1 MSNLSDFMG
10 AAVGAEVTVTEFASP
25 GNFTFTKDSRDKFYI
40 VQVWGAGG
48 SGYASAPAQQNNPG
62 GGGGGYNERYYL
74 PTEIG
79 NTVAVTVGE
88 GGVSTG
94 PIDGG
99 DSSFGNLVAGGG
111 TGAGPSIPGIG
122 GHPNNVRLVNA
133 TVATESSGSPFV
145 GGTGN
150 NVNANF
156 VLSYYD
162 SVYGGGGGGLGRISG
177 GVALPPRL
185 LGGTSV
191 YGGNGGRG
199 GDSDAGISASSGQQP
214 GGGGGGAAGAGFA
227 GRGGDGLVKVIIFR

>member
-1 MSNLSDFMG
+1 MG

-48 SGYASAPAQQNNPG
+48 GGNSSAPAQQNNPG

-79 NTVAVTVGE
+79 NTVAVTVGA
-88 GGVSTG
+88 GGFITPLS
-94 PIDGG
+94 DGG
-99 DSSFGNLVAGGG
+99 DSSFGDLVAGGG
-111 TGAGPSIPGIG
+111 TTAGLLIPGIG

-150 NVNANF
+150 NANANF
-156 VLSYYD
+156 VFSYYD
-162 SVYGGGGGGLGRISG
+162 SVYGGAGGGLGRISG
-177 GVALPPRL
+177 GVTNPARL

-199 GDSDAGISASSGQQP
+199 GDDDAGIDATDGQQP
-214 GGGGGGAAGAGFA
+214 GGGGGGARGAGFP
-227 GRGGDGLVKVIIFR
+227 GRGGNGLVKVIIFR